1 MSAAPLTAEPT
12 AIPGPQDQATNRHG
26 PLLGL
31 LRKLL
36 DFGRDLVVT
45 LQRQNTPLPN
55 TSIARRFGTFTI
67 ALIIA
72 RITRGLSLAACLE
85 TRLLRARPPRATPQ
99 TIPNR
104 PATPTKPRA
113 PRPPAPSRSEEDA
126 ALLRGLPS
134 AQDIAAHVRN
144 RSAGTV
150 IVEICR
156 DLGIDTTHPLWPQI
170 RDAIIAY
177 DGSLSRMLKYW
188 MSRSSAYIT
197 LVQADMQPWPVPA
210 PPWQT
215 WGRSLGATTGP
226 P

>member
-12 AIPGPQDQATNRHG
+12 AIPGPQDQGTNRHG

-31 LRKLL
+31 LRKIL

-45 LQRQNTPLPN
+45 LQRQNTPLA
-55 TSIARRFGTFTI
+55 TTTIARRFGTLSL

-72 RITRGLSLAACLE
+72 RITRGLSLAAGLE
-85 TRLLRARPPRATPQ
+85 ARLLRARPPRPAQP
-99 TIPNR
+99 TIPSR
-104 PATPTKPRA
+104 PTTPRK
-113 PRPPAPSRSEEDA
+113 PRPPRRPAPSQAEEDA

-134 AQDIAAHVRN
+134 AQEIATYVRN

-156 DLGIDTTHPLWPQI
+156 DLGIDTTHPLWPAI

-177 DGSLSRMLKYW
+177 DGSLSRMLKLW
-188 MSRSSAYIT
+188 MERASAYLAT
-197 LVQADMQPWPVPA
+197 LPPGALSWPAPA
-210 PPWQT
+210 PPWQA
-215 WGRSLGATTGP
+215 WGRPLTATTGP